1 VQYKQFTWCQ
11 EKDHMGEWGAC
22 AAGYQYRE
30 HVQCS
35 TKASMRYHTMT
46 CRQGRHCGGAVAQ
59 AIRLS
64 EQIDLSQSKDTMKW
78 TSMSMDEV
86 LAGGMEA
93 YDPPRRRAMQAPRTC
108 HS

>member
-1 VQYKQFTWCQ
+1 
-11 EKDHMGEWGAC
+11 MGEWGAC
-22 AAGYQYRE
+22 AAGYQYRHRE

-35 TKASMRYHTMT
+35 TKASMRYHMMT

-86 LAGGMEA
+86 LAGGGHGGVR
-93 YDPPRRRAMQAPRTC
+93 PPRRRAMQAPRTC

>member
-1 VQYKQFTWCQ
+1 
-11 EKDHMGEWGAC
+11 MGEWGAC

-93 YDPPRRRAMQAPRTC
+93 YDHPGGAQCRRRELVTLDPP
-108 HS
+108 